1 MVLQFYA
8 KVLIKKSQS
17 NLPSCWKIMNTM
29 KIHHTCRV
37 NIRLSV
43 TKKNVCLSYHTRS
56 LMIFFPLAECPKNK
70 FLCSPFSFF
79 ICRQMAQLAS
89 IFDLIF
95 AVLIFFLIVL
105 LTFAPTSMSIVKNR
119 SDDGIMLWC
128 SEKTNKDVRLKHFI
142 SQYIFS
148 FIEF

>member
-1 MVLQFYA
+1 MLKNYEHHENTSHLSCQHS
-8 KVLIKKSQS
+8 IIS
-17 NLPSCWKIMNTM
+17 N
-29 KIHHTCRV
+29 
-37 NIRLSV
+37 
-43 TKKNVCLSYHTRS
+43 KKNVCLSYLTRS

-105 LTFAPTSMSIVKNR
+105 LTFAPTSMTTVKNR
-119 SDDGIMLWC
+119 SDDGIML
-128 SEKTNKDVRLKHFI
+128 
-142 SQYIFS
+142 
-148 FIEF
+148 